1 MKIALTVNG
10 SSHEVE
16 TAPGRRLTDVL
27 REDLGQR
34 DVKVG
39 CDAGD
44 CGACTVLADGAPVCA
59 CLTPVAQSPRPRDH
73 DRSRPRTEWP
83 DKPAAGVPPPW
94 CCAMR
99 YLHAGHADGGV
110 RAFG

>member
-10 SSHEVE
+10 ASHEME

-59 CLTPVAQSPRPRDH
+59 CLTPVAQVQGREI
-73 DRSRPRTEWP
+73 TTVQ
-83 DKPAAGVPPPW
+83 G
-94 CCAMR
+94 
-99 YLHAGHADGGV
+99 LGQNGHTGLQLSLIHI
-110 RAFG
+110 

>member
-1 MKIALTVNG
+1 MKITLTLNG

-16 TAPGRRLTDVL
+16 TVPGRRLTDVL

-44 CGACTVLADGAPVCA
+44 CGACTVQVDGPFGTGC
-59 CLTPVAQSPRPRDH
+59 
-73 DRSRPRTEWP
+73 SRVNQTLNYSN
-83 DKPAAGVPPPW
+83 
-94 CCAMR
+94 C
-99 YLHAGHADGGV
+99 
-110 RAFG
+110 